1 MGKGIELDDLK
12 KKYKNTSEV
21 YSRICQYESRG
32 NKMMM
37 PILSICETNFISKG
51 KIEIDIGRFIVPQ
64 GFYYLEGTEL
74 ERYLDENLVKNNA
87 IKIDINRFQVAD
99 AIELKYPLNGQY
111 PEQMYSFIK
120 DIKFMEQ
127 LKEAGF
133 DGAYCVTLVQ
143 DKNFY
148 SGNKVDGVYS
158 YFRNGNTIHGTIIKP
173 TGKKDESIDVY
184 GEYQV
189 EWKSINNW
197 KYYIVDAFPLIAQF
211 WLPSFCVLHLPRPM
225 TVPI

>member
-1 MGKGIELDDLK
+1 MRRDFIGLKLCADFTSLFLRPFYGTLKFVKYKGKARHYHETYFTKHEALWVGDCKESRKIYEYRKRFMHEEVEAYLYLSRPLSGISGVITMGKGIELDDLK

-74 ERYLDENLVKNNA
+74 EGYLDENLVKNNA

-99 AIELKYPLNGQY
+99 EICRNYKY
-111 PEQMYSFIK
+111 
-120 DIKFMEQ
+120 
-127 LKEAGF
+127 
-133 DGAYCVTLVQ
+133 
-143 DKNFY
+143 
-148 SGNKVDGVYS
+148 
-158 YFRNGNTIHGTIIKP
+158 
-173 TGKKDESIDVY
+173 
-184 GEYQV
+184 
-189 EWKSINNW
+189 
-197 KYYIVDAFPLIAQF
+197 
-211 WLPSFCVLHLPRPM
+211 
-225 TVPI
+225 

>member
-1 MGKGIELDDLK
+1 MTREELKAQIDELM
-12 KKYKNTSEV
+12 
-21 YSRICQYESRG
+21 RQYADEEIDG
-32 NKMMM
+32 ATYQQKMME
-37 PILSICETNFISKG
+37 LTTSAQK
-51 KIEIDIGRFIVPQ
+51 EINEEWDSVI
-64 GFYYLEGTEL
+64 YN
-74 ERYLDENLVKNNA
+74 ENEKY
-87 IKIDINRFQVAD
+87 

-111 PEQMYSFIK
+111 PEQMYSFVK

-173 TGKKDESIDVY
+173 TGKKDESIDVH

-197 KYYIVDAFPLIAQF
+197 KYYIVDMWCALRKEAGFYRNNWIEKRYQ
-211 WLPSFCVLHLPRPM
+211 
-225 TVPI
+225 